1 MATEQYDPFVE
12 FLRAGNETS
21 PEEDLQFQQ
30 FLGNAPTPQFRG
42 RAASTLGEEF
52 SGAVESGIQG
62 LAADLEYFKALG
74 NTVIGDTK
82 AAEINIRE
90 ARLREEFAAAPL
102 DGLETF
108 EQFLDQPTFSGFIS
122 QATRGFGQI
131 VPSAALSIASA
142 GTGALA
148 AVVGRG
154 VLNQVNR
161 QVAKRI
167 IKDSVERSAKGVADP
182 VEQQIAEIA
191 YGSLRQAAKRGGVAG
206 AFGAE
211 FAPMSG
217 SNLSEALDSG
227 QPLDEASALRAAAVG
242 VPQAVIGVG
251 SEVALLKLLGRQA
264 TKRTAVEGSL
274 FANFAKRFGAGGL
287 KGGAIES
294 TTELAQE
301 GIAVA
306 NRADL
311 DPLFTAQDAQLRLA
325 EAAFVGFFGG
335 AAPGAGGGAIGGAL
349 DAVQSPRLKNTVSN
363 VIDRAKG
370 LVEDAKSQFINNK
383 INSEQFG
390 EPSPGTT
397 AAESQRDINA
407 QLRAMFDDE
416 TGKNAVW
423 IAGDKPEYGAVP
435 GRIMQTNSLGG
446 KTAYIAFVPGRG
458 TIVSTYADLVD
469 EVVKAGATDEAL
481 AVALG
486 YSATKDYSAPGDQVV
501 QVIDSDGNVVS
512 EEVTNEQ
519 TLGAATAKAQQT
531 FRSDKYRVNVTT
543 VEKALEERRKRFM
556 AEQKPEIRDMELF
569 DQDGTEDQ
577 TDIDLFDQRSQTI
590 EGQRNEIGV
599 YNKKDPAVTFD
610 NTAAARANYERVFG
624 YTDWTS
630 PRFAS
635 MNEQLLNTA
644 ANRQS
649 NNPNVAVMIEDT
661 PDGRFRLV
669 EEEYGQEDKFKFEK
683 IVKDKKTGRKSTQTL
698 LLNLSDY
705 LAESVRRA
713 YRVAGDLVFGS
724 KIEGDN
730 RLARLSSE
738 LPKLRRDS
746 QRVTVVF
753 PNGKSVNVALW
764 DLVNSGRG
772 LLFGRGQSMLGFTD
786 ASGRTVSDSKAAAT
800 EGFSTLLA
808 DMLIQGY
815 DVQVDGKSIS
825 NAIPDSALDV
835 TAWLDGKRLVSLG
848 ELLQRAERLSS
859 GKRLLLFRS
868 EEEAGLY
875 AGRLPL
881 GPGEKRPTPFNV
893 LRELTPS
900 QLATQQRSYEGRG
913 FATLVENEEDFDP
926 DNAAPASTRQDD
938 DVPDTSD
945 ARTAPS
951 TIRPV
956 EEPPL
961 SAREQAKVSTAVT
974 NMVREIIDDLLK
986 TLNLK
991 DPPRIY
997 TFDQLSSMSQ
1007 EQLEAEFPKGLALI
1021 RLSLNQMRDRPS
1033 KLGRH
1038 ISGELGKVIIYRE
1051 SGNTLQ
1057 DALVV
1062 AHEIGHSLYKEERDK
1077 ALTNKALRDRLIKAF
1092 KNSSSFKGLS
1102 EKYGFERGFEE
1113 WFSDQV
1119 ALWANKRYRRQVKSQ
1134 PKTLVE
1140 RFFKEFVSRL
1150 EQLWRTTSASLRQRL
1165 GGKLGAVDQSFQ
1177 EFMDAVL
1184 ESRRTQV
1191 AENGLSF
1198 PERLFAYQLD
1208 DMTTNAGTSSFVQR
1222 LASGAQRAVRNP
1234 KLSPLL
1240 SIIRTADGI
1249 IRTFGNDVIAD
1260 MFYVRPGT
1268 GSRLG
1273 FVQART
1279 IAWNKLKNKFEKDVM
1294 SVQDARSNE
1303 DVWAEAASDA
1313 PTSTLS
1319 GRSLAIRKFLEDMH
1333 RDYITPSKTKIGFI
1347 ANYYPRALNLQEI
1360 ANRPQEFINLLV
1372 SSGVSRSK
1380 AERSVS
1386 SLTNIQTAIQNDI
1399 EPQADILEPSKR
1411 AVEAL
1416 ELTKN
1421 LTRDQLGDFLSPPEQ
1436 SFWEY
1441 VRHTVKRVEFD
1452 RATLDDEGNSKLEA
1466 QLNTLNPEDKARV
1479 TELVEM
1485 YLGYRPPLS
1494 PHMRTLNSWGQL
1506 IQTVLILPFALIG
1519 SLTDL
1524 AGPLINSREFAAFGM
1539 ALKELV
1545 STFNNRQ
1552 EALNFAKELG
1562 VITSES
1568 AANAYV
1574 SSSEMDFMTPQ
1585 VRGYM
1590 DKFFEAIG
1598 LTWFTNFTRAFAAN
1612 MGVQFLITHAQN
1624 TTNNPRSERYLAEFG
1639 VTRDEVMTWVNSGR
1653 PLTTPEGI
1661 KVAQAVTRFVESST
1675 LRPNAAERPPWG
1687 SDPRWALVWQLKGY
1701 FYSVGKV
1708 IIGGI
1713 RREAIARGLLDPAN
1727 STADRN
1733 AQMLLMLALPLAA
1746 TLPLA
1751 MLGMELREYAKYG
1764 LAWLL
1769 PGVDANQR
1777 FFRTDRMD
1785 WPEYLGEAFSRTGL
1799 TGPLAIVS
1807 SMNQSAEWG
1816 RNPVATA
1823 LGPTAE
1829 MVDKMFGQ
1837 GFTVDRTIKNVAP
1850 LYNIVM

>member
-1 MATEQYDPFVE
+1 
-12 FLRAGNETS
+12 
-21 PEEDLQFQQ
+21 
-30 FLGNAPTPQFRG
+30 
-42 RAASTLGEEF
+42 
-52 SGAVESGIQG
+52 
-62 LAADLEYFKALG
+62 
-74 NTVIGDTK
+74 
-82 AAEINIRE
+82 
-90 ARLREEFAAAPL
+90 
-102 DGLETF
+102 
-108 EQFLDQPTFSGFIS
+108 
-122 QATRGFGQI
+122 
-131 VPSAALSIASA
+131 
-142 GTGALA
+142 
-148 AVVGRG
+148 
-154 VLNQVNR
+154 
-161 QVAKRI
+161 
-167 IKDSVERSAKGVADP
+167 
-182 VEQQIAEIA
+182 
-191 YGSLRQAAKRGGVAG
+191 
-206 AFGAE
+206 
-211 FAPMSG
+211 
-217 SNLSEALDSG
+217 
-227 QPLDEASALRAAAVG
+227 
-242 VPQAVIGVG
+242 
-251 SEVALLKLLGRQA
+251 
-264 TKRTAVEGSL
+264 
-274 FANFAKRFGAGGL
+274 
-287 KGGAIES
+287 
-294 TTELAQE
+294 
-301 GIAVA
+301 
-306 NRADL
+306 
-311 DPLFTAQDAQLRLA
+311 
-325 EAAFVGFFGG
+325 
-335 AAPGAGGGAIGGAL
+335 
-349 DAVQSPRLKNTVSN
+349 
-363 VIDRAKG
+363 
-370 LVEDAKSQFINNK
+370 
-383 INSEQFG
+383 
-390 EPSPGTT
+390 
-397 AAESQRDINA
+397 
-407 QLRAMFDDE
+407 
-416 TGKNAVW
+416 
-423 IAGDKPEYGAVP
+423 
-435 GRIMQTNSLGG
+435 
-446 KTAYIAFVPGRG
+446 
-458 TIVSTYADLVD
+458 
-469 EVVKAGATDEAL
+469 
-481 AVALG
+481 
-486 YSATKDYSAPGDQVV
+486 
-501 QVIDSDGNVVS
+501 
-512 EEVTNEQ
+512 
-519 TLGAATAKAQQT
+519 
-531 FRSDKYRVNVTT
+531 
-543 VEKALEERRKRFM
+543 
-556 AEQKPEIRDMELF
+556 
-569 DQDGTEDQ
+569 
-577 TDIDLFDQRSQTI
+577 
-590 EGQRNEIGV
+590 
-599 YNKKDPAVTFD
+599 
-610 NTAAARANYERVFG
+610 
-624 YTDWTS
+624 
-630 PRFAS
+630 
-635 MNEQLLNTA
+635 
-644 ANRQS
+644 
-649 NNPNVAVMIEDT
+649 
-661 PDGRFRLV
+661 
-669 EEEYGQEDKFKFEK
+669 
-683 IVKDKKTGRKSTQTL
+683 
-698 LLNLSDY
+698 
-705 LAESVRRA
+705 
-713 YRVAGDLVFGS
+713 
-724 KIEGDN
+724 
-730 RLARLSSE
+730 
-738 LPKLRRDS
+738 
-746 QRVTVVF
+746 
-753 PNGKSVNVALW
+753 
-764 DLVNSGRG
+764 
-772 LLFGRGQSMLGFTD
+772 
-786 ASGRTVSDSKAAAT
+786 
-800 EGFSTLLA
+800 
-808 DMLIQGY
+808 
-815 DVQVDGKSIS
+815 
-825 NAIPDSALDV
+825 
-835 TAWLDGKRLVSLG
+835 
-848 ELLQRAERLSS
+848 
-859 GKRLLLFRS
+859 
-868 EEEAGLY
+868 
-875 AGRLPL
+875 
-881 GPGEKRPTPFNV
+881 
-893 LRELTPS
+893 
-900 QLATQQRSYEGRG
+900 
-913 FATLVENEEDFDP
+913 
-926 DNAAPASTRQDD
+926 
-938 DVPDTSD
+938 
-945 ARTAPS
+945 
-951 TIRPV
+951 
-956 EEPPL
+956 
-961 SAREQAKVSTAVT
+961 
-974 NMVREIIDDLLK
+974 MVREIIDDLLK

-1102 EKYGFERGFEE
+1102 EKYGFEKGFEE

-1208 DMTTNAGTSSFVQR
+1208 DMTTNAGTPSLVQR
-1222 LASGAQRAVRNP
+1222 LANGAQRAARNP

-1260 MFYVRPGT
+1260 MFYVQSAT
-1268 GSRLG
+1268 ESRLG

-1279 IAWNKLKNKFEKDVM
+1279 IAWNKLNNKFEKNVM

-1399 EPQADILEPSKR
+1399 APQADILEPSKR

-1506 IQTVLILPFALIG
+1506 IQIVLILPFALIG